1 MLKLTQFNF
10 HRYEMINLCHQLLVA
25 QVQGTSCVNNENVKS
40 KRDQVYHS

>member
-10 HRYEMINLCHQLLVA
+10 HIYEMINLCHQLLEA
-25 QVQGTSCVNNENVKS
+25 QVQGTSVNSENIKS